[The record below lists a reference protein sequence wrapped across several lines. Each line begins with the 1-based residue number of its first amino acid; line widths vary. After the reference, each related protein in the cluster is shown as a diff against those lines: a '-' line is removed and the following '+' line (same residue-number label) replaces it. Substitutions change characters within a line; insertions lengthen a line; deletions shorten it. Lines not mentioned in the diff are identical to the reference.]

1 MIVYHGTTRRAAREI
16 ARDGFQ
22 PRSPSRRVWFSRGK
36 SYAKQ
41 RAHAKSRRTRDRP
54 IVLAVDID
62 LKTLRQRYGS
72 RQVRESGG
80 VISIN
85 GNIPASSLRSHYG
98 LGIPESAEEI
108 ARWINAVLGVKAHKG
123 VSARHK
129 GVLRLARWVD
139 NRLAT
144 QPHARIGEKELLAR
158 AAQWLP
164 ECFAGVEIDFEHLRV
179 WPKVAR
185 EAAAQQAA
193 PPVDRREEEATAC
206 LESDKP
212 QRQVR
217 GLRLLADLADPDLF
231 EWCVLLL
238 GEGHPSAELRSK
250 PQSAVG
256 ILKVMRRCEDI
267 QPEVLAPYAASE
279 HKAVRGAAIEVLV
292 LCSGEEA
299 PKWFWRGLTDP
310 VPHVRLSAAKFL
322 DRLDPRTHR
331 DSFEVALYDPH
342 PQVAQAARKLT
353 QHMGFEPLSW

>member
-1 MIVYHGTTRRAAREI
+1 MIVYHGTTRRAARQI

-22 PRSPSRRVWFSRGK
+22 PRSPSRRVWLSRSK

-41 RAHAKSRRTRDRP
+41 RAHAKSRHARDRP
-54 IVLAVDID
+54 VVLAVDID

-72 RQVRESGG
+72 QQVRESGG

-85 GNIPASSLRSHYG
+85 AAIPASSLRSHYG
-98 LGIPESAEEI
+98 LGMPETAEEI
-108 ARWINAVLGVKAHKG
+108 ARWINAVLAVKAHKG
-123 VSARHK
+123 VSPRHE
-129 GVLRLARWVD
+129 GVLRLARWID

-144 QPHARIGEKELLAR
+144 HPNARLGEKELLAR

-164 ECFAGVEIDFEHLRV
+164 DHFVAVEIDFEHLRV

-185 EAAAQQAA
+185 EAQAQQAA
-193 PPVDRREEEATAC
+193 FEVAGPGDRREEEAIAC

-217 GLRLLADLADPDLF
+217 GLQLLADLDDPDLF

-238 GEGHPSAELRSK
+238 GAGP

-256 ILKVMRRCEDI
+256 ILKVMRRCADI
-267 QPEVLAPYAASE
+267 QPELLVPYAESE

-292 LCSGEEA
+292 LRSGEQA

-310 VPHVRLSAAKFL
+310 APHVRLSAAKFL
-322 DRLDPRTHR
+322 NRLDPRTHR
-331 DSFEVALYDPH
+331 DSFAAALYDPH

-353 QHMGFEPLSW
+353 QHMGFEPLA

>member
-1 MIVYHGTTRRAAREI
+1 MIVYHGTTRRVARRI
-16 ARDGFQ
+16 ARDGFE
-22 PRSPSRRVWFSRGK
+22 PRSPSRRVWLSRSK
-36 SYAKQ
+36 RYAKQ
-41 RAHAKSRRTRDRP
+41 RAHAKSRHTRDRP
-54 IVLAVDID
+54 IVLAVELD
-62 LKTLRQRYGS
+62 LEALRRRHGS

-85 GNIPASSLRSHYG
+85 GAIPASALRSHYG
-98 LGIPESAEEI
+98 LGIPESAEEL

-123 VSARHK
+123 VSARHA
-129 GVLRLARWVD
+129 GVLRLARWID

-144 QPHARIGEKELLAR
+144 HPHARIGEKELLAR

-164 ECFAGVEIDFEHLRV
+164 DRFAEVEIDFEHLRV

-185 EAAAQQAA
+185 EAEARQAA
-193 PPVDRREEEATAC
+193 HESATPVDSREQEAIAC
-206 LESDKP
+206 LESGKP

-217 GLRLLADLADPDLF
+217 GLHLLADLADPDLF
-231 EWCVLLL
+231 EWCLLLL
-238 GEGHPSAELRSK
+238 GEGSPH
-250 PQSAVG
+250 SAVG

-267 QPEVLAPYAASE
+267 QPEAMAAYAESE

-292 LCSGEEA
+292 LHGGEEA
-299 PKWFWRGLTDP
+299 PLWFWRGLTDP

-331 DSFEVALYDPH
+331 DSFEAALYDPH

-353 QHMGFEPLSW
+353 QRMGFEPLAW

>member
-1 MIVYHGTTRRAAREI
+1 MIVYHGTTRRAARQI

-22 PRSPSRRVWFSRGK
+22 PRSPSRRVWLSRSK

-85 GNIPASSLRSHYG
+85 GAIPVSALRSHYG

-123 VSARHK
+123 VSARHE
-129 GVLRLARWVD
+129 GVARLARWID

-144 QPHARIGEKELLAR
+144 YPNARIGEKELLAR
-158 AAQWLP
+158 AAQWVP
-164 ECFAGVEIDFEHLRV
+164 ERFAGVDIDFENLRV
-179 WPKVAR
+179 WPRVAR
-185 EAAAQQAA
+185 EAEARQAA
-193 PPVDRREEEATAC
+193 LESVAPVDRREEEAIAC

-217 GLRLLADLADPDLF
+217 GLQLLADLADPDLF
-231 EWCVLLL
+231 EWCLLLL
-238 GEGHPSAELRSK
+238 GEGH

-256 ILKVMRRCEDI
+256 ILKVMRRCGDI
-267 QPEVLAPYAASE
+267 QPEVLAPYAESE

-292 LCSGEEA
+292 LRSGPEA

-331 DSFEVALYDPH
+331 DSFEAALYDPH
-342 PQVAQAARKLT
+342 PQVAHAARKLT
-353 QHMGFEPLSW
+353 KRMGFEPLAW

>member
-1 MIVYHGTTRRAAREI
+1 MIVYHGTTRRAARQI

-41 RAHAKSRRTRDRP
+41 RAHSKSRHTRDRP
-54 IVLAVDID
+54 VVLTVDLD

-85 GNIPASSLRSHYG
+85 GAIPASALRSHYG
-98 LGIPESAEEI
+98 LGLPETAEEV

-123 VSARHK
+123 VSARHE
-129 GVLRLARWVD
+129 GVLRLTRWID

-144 QPHARIGEKELLAR
+144 QPTARIGEKELLAR
-158 AAQWLP
+158 AAQWIP
-164 ECFAGVEIDFEHLRV
+164 DHFAEVKIDFEHLRV

-185 EAAAQQAA
+185 EAEVEQAA
-193 PPVDRREEEATAC
+193 FEIATPVDNREEEAIAC

-217 GLRLLADLADPDLF
+217 GLELLADLDDPDLF

-238 GEGHPSAELRSK
+238 GEGEL
-250 PQSAVG
+250 QSAVG
-256 ILKVMRRCEDI
+256 ILKVMRHCDDI
-267 QPEVLAPYAASE
+267 QPEVLVPYAESE
-279 HKAVRGAAIEVLV
+279 HKAVRGAAIEVLI
-292 LCSGEEA
+292 LRSGEEA

-331 DSFEVALYDPH
+331 DSFEAALYDPH

-353 QHMGFEPLSW
+353 QHMGFEPLTW

>member
-1 MIVYHGTTRRAAREI
+1 MIVYHGTPRRVAREI

-22 PRSPSRRVWFSRGK
+22 PRAPSRRVWLSRSK
-36 SYAKQ
+36 SYAQQ
-41 RAHAKSRRTRDRP
+41 RAHAKSRHTRDRP
-54 IVLAVDID
+54 IVLAVDVD
-62 LKTLRQRYGS
+62 LEALRRRYGS

-85 GNIPASSLRSHYG
+85 GAIPASSLRSHYG

-108 ARWINAVLGVKAHKG
+108 ARWINAVLGVKTHKG
-123 VSARHK
+123 VSARHE
-129 GVLRLARWVD
+129 GVLRLARWID

-144 QPHARIGEKELLAR
+144 HPHARIGEKELLAR

-164 ECFAGVEIDFEHLRV
+164 DRFAGVEIDFEHLRI

-185 EAAAQQAA
+185 EAEALQAGLTSAA
-193 PPVDRREEEATAC
+193 PVDHREEEAIAC

-217 GLRLLADLADPDLF
+217 GLQLLADLADPDLF

-238 GEGHPSAELRSK
+238 GEDH

-256 ILKVMRRCEDI
+256 VLKVMRRCEDI

-292 LCSGEEA
+292 LRGGEEA

-331 DSFEVALYDPH
+331 DSFEAALYDLH
-342 PQVAQAARKLT
+342 PQVAQTARKLT
-353 QHMGFEPLSW
+353 QHMGFEPLAW

>member
-1 MIVYHGTTRRAAREI
+1 MIVYHGTTRRAARQI

-22 PRSPSRRVWFSRGK
+22 PRSPSRRVWLSRSK

-41 RAHAKSRRTRDRP
+41 RAHAKSRHTRDRP

-85 GNIPASSLRSHYG
+85 GAIPASALRSHYG

-108 ARWINAVLGVKAHKG
+108 ARWLNAVLGVKAHKG
-123 VSARHK
+123 VSPRHE
-129 GVLRLARWVD
+129 GVLRLACWID

-144 QPHARIGEKELLAR
+144 QPQARIGEKELLAH
-158 AAQWLP
+158 AAQWIP
-164 ECFAGVEIDFEHLRV
+164 ERFAGVAIDFEHLRV
-179 WPKVAR
+179 WPKVVR

-193 PPVDRREEEATAC
+193 PEQVAPVDRREEEAIAC

-217 GLRLLADLADPDLF
+217 GLQLLADLADPDLF
-231 EWCVLLL
+231 EWCLLLL
-238 GEGHPSAELRSK
+238 GED
-250 PQSAVG
+250 QQQNAVG

-267 QPEVLAPYAASE
+267 QPEMLTPYAESE

-292 LCSGEEA
+292 LRSGQEA

-331 DSFEVALYDPH
+331 DSFEAALYDPH
-342 PQVAQAARKLT
+342 PQVAQAARKRT
-353 QHMGFEPLSW
+353 KRMGFEPLAW

>member
-1 MIVYHGTTRRAAREI
+1 MIVYHGTTRRAARRI

-22 PRSPSRRVWFSRGK
+22 PRSPSRRVWLSRSK

-41 RAHAKSRRTRDRP
+41 RAHAKARHTRDRP
-54 IVLAVDID
+54 IVLTVDID

-72 RQVRESGG
+72 RQIRESGG
-80 VISIN
+80 IISIR
-85 GNIPASSLRSHYG
+85 GDIPASSLRSHYG
-98 LGIPESAEEI
+98 LGLPETAEEI
-108 ARWINAVLGVKAHKG
+108 ARWVNAVLGVKAHKG
-123 VSARHK
+123 VSARAE
-129 GVLRLARWVD
+129 GVLRLARWID

-144 QPHARIGEKELLAR
+144 RPNTRIGEKELLAR

-164 ECFAGVEIDFEHLRV
+164 DCFAGVEIDFEHLRV
-179 WPKVAR
+179 WPKVVR
-185 EAAAQQAA
+185 ETAAQQATGENAA
-193 PPVDRREEEATAC
+193 PGDRREEEAIAC

-217 GLRLLADLADPDLF
+217 GLQLLADLVDPDLF
-231 EWCVLLL
+231 EWCALLL
-238 GEGHPSAELRSK
+238 GEGS

-267 QPEVLAPYAASE
+267 QPEVLAPYAKSE

-292 LCSGEEA
+292 LRSGEEA

-322 DRLDPRTHR
+322 DRLDPHVHR
-331 DSFEVALYDPH
+331 DSFEAALYDPH

-353 QHMGFEPLSW
+353 QHMGFKPLVW